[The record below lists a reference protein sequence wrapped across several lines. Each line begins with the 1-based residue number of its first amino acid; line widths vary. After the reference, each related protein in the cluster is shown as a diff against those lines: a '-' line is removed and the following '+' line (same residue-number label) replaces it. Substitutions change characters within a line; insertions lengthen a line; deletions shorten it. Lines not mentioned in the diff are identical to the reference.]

1 MRVLVLLALVAFPAC
16 HVGLARAVEPV
27 VLDASLEG
35 GTVEAG
41 AVQGIGATLVNRSRS
56 RVVHYGHPVVS
67 IVRLF
72 RETTGDPRRADA
84 PSDTTRPVG
93 PYWERAY
100 HLAYAPE
107 PGETTT
113 LVGHVQR
120 IEAGGRL
127 VLTPVRFEW
136 PRDPGAYWVSVCSGY
151 APSDRDEGREVC
163 ARASASRSDKAS
175 SGIPLLAA
183 GGAAA

>member
-1 MRVLVLLALVAFPAC
+1 MRTLGLLALVVVSAC
-16 HVGLARAVEPV
+16 HVGPASPVEPV
-27 VLDASLEG
+27 VLEASLQS

-41 AVQGIGATLVNRSRS
+41 AVQGVGATLVNRSRS
-56 RVVHYGHPVVS
+56 RVVHYGRPVVS
-67 IVRLF
+67 TVRLF
-72 RETTGDPRRADA
+72 RETDGDPRRADV

-113 LVGHVQR
+113 LELQIQT
-120 IEAGGRL
+120 IEPGGRL
-127 VLTPVRFEW
+127 VLRPVRFAW
-136 PRDPGAYWVSVCSGY
+136 PHDAGTYWVAVCSGY

-163 ARASASRSDKAS
+163 ARAVRVVVR
-175 SGIPLLAA
+175 
-183 GGAAA
+183 